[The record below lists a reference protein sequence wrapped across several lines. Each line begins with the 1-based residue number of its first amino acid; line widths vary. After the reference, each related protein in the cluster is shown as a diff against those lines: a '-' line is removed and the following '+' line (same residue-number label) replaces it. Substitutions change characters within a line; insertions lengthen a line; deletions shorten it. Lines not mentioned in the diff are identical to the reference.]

1 MSGLTLQMSCS
12 NVRADNLPEADI
24 TSVGADI
31 TNVGADITNVG
42 ADITNVVLK
51 C

>member
-1 MSGLTLQMSCS
+1 MLNLDCRAQMLGPTI
-12 NVRADNLPEADI
+12 LPEADI

-31 TNVGADITNVG
+31 TNVGADITNV
-42 ADITNVVLK
+42 VLK

>member
-1 MSGLTLQMSCS
+1 MLGPTI
-12 NVRADNLPEADI
+12 LPETDI

-31 TNVGADITNVG
+31 TNVGADITNV
-42 ADITNVVLK
+42 VLK